1 MALKSLTVKVVF
13 FDIGGVLVHVDK
25 MRMRQNLMSLTAL
38 DEIEFAQVLEKSNSF
53 HKGFDKGMIQP
64 PELYERFS
72 DLVEKEFTYADFV
85 KAYTDLFELNEP
97 VMELAKSLKKNAFI
111 SIISNTDP
119 LHYKRIDDDYGL
131 SNWFENPIL
140 SYEHRVVKPSKEIY
154 SAAID
159 AFGIDASDALFV
171 DDLAENVQAAQE
183 FGMEGIVYD
192 HCKQLEKELL
202 KYIRLE

>member
-1 MALKSLTVKVVF
+1 MTLKSLTVKVVF

-25 MRMRQNLMSLTAL
+25 LRMHQNLMSLTAL
-38 DEIEFAQVLEKSNSF
+38 DEISFARLLEKSNSF
-53 HKGFDKGMIQP
+53 HKGFDRGLIQA

-85 KAYTDLFELNEP
+85 KAYTDLFELNVP
-97 VMELAKSLKKNAFI
+97 VMELAKSLRKNARI

-140 SYEHRVVKPSKEIY
+140 SYEQRIVKPSKEIY

-183 FGMEGIVYD
+183 FGMEGIVYND
-192 HCKQLEKELL
+192 CKQLEKELL
-202 KYIRLE
+202 NYIRIE